1 MIIKRWLKPLILRL
15 VAITILGFFLMACD
29 RLLGTFSSGGEEG
42 NSVDIPL
49 DAATPPPDAGDE
61 PMEPLGPGLP
71 EPFPDG
77 NTNDSMTNMT
87 NDNSPVVE
95 PPAPPPPR
103 VVAVDLVNV
112 ANVSDNGELNL
123 HTPWSVA
130 QGTFSGKTYFFASGY
145 GDSGVS
151 SFSLTG
157 GSSLVSEANVKDD
170 LTSNFRGTW
179 GIATAEVGGNGFLVA
194 AGFSDNGLSTF
205 QIEDDG
211 SLVRRA
217 NATYFSLF
225 GGRAELIGATGVTTV
240 EVGGS
245 VYVYASG
252 FLDDG
257 ITGYRLG
264 DDGSLSH
271 IINVTDGGNFHLKQ
285 AKGIATGKVGE
296 KAYLFVTGYA
306 DDGVNVLG
314 IRDNGW
320 LDNIHN
326 VKDDA
331 ELELDGASAVAS
343 AEVAGKTFLFVA
355 GYFDDGVSVF
365 EVESGGRLAN
375 VDNVSDEGSLEI
387 NGAEG
392 LAVAQVDG
400 ATFLFVTGRDDSG
413 LSAFLVEESGE
424 LVNVANV
431 AYSLSS
437 LGSGWELLGASGVTA
452 AQVDGQTYVLVS
464 GVLDNGI
471 SLFLAEPVYDSSGN

>member
-1 MIIKRWLKPLILRL
+1 MTIKRWMETSILKFVL
-15 VAITILGFFLMACD
+15 ITILGFFLVACD
-29 RLLGTFSSGGEEG
+29 RLLESFSGGG
-42 NSVDIPL
+42 DDNSVNTPL
-49 DAATPPPDAGDE
+49 DASDASTDPPPDDPPAD
-61 PMEPLGPGLP
+61 PALPDPLPGV
-71 EPFPDG
+71 G
-77 NTNDSMTNMT
+77 NTNDSMTN
-87 NDNSPVVE
+87 DNSPMVEMPMPLPPVV
-95 PPAPPPPR
+95 
-103 VVAVDLVNV
+103 VSLDLVNV
-112 ANVSDNGELNL
+112 ANVSDNGDLNL
-123 HTPWSVA
+123 NTPWSVA

-211 SLVRRA
+211 SLVNRD
-217 NATYFSLF
+217 NATYFSLL

-245 VYVYASG
+245 VYVYVSG

-285 AKGIATGKVGE
+285 AKGITTGKVGD

-331 ELELDGASAVAS
+331 ELELDGASAVAT

-365 EVESGGRLAN
+365 EVASGGRLTN
-375 VDNVSDEGSLEI
+375 VHNLSDEGGLEL

-392 LAVAQVDG
+392 LAVAEVDG
-400 ATFLFVTGRDDSG
+400 TTFLFVTGRDDSG
-413 LSAFLVEESGE
+413 FSAFIVENSGQ

-431 AYSLSS
+431 SYSLNS
-437 LGSGWELLGASGVTA
+437 LGSGLELLGASGITA
-452 AQVDGQTYVLVS
+452 AQVDGKTYVLVS

-471 SLFLAEPVYDSSGN
+471 SLFAAEPVYATTDN